1 MKRSA
6 EQPIRDR
13 IEDRSSLG
21 GKSGLTSATPFFA
34 GILGIFVGF
43 AGLIDSRAPIIM
55 IPLALAGLYVAAVT
69 TARNGHVVTGFLRG
83 ILIGGLILLS
93 ATALLAVIT
102 LVSRYVP
109 SLRIAMPPEAA
120 FNKVWAIGGLIIG
133 FWFLL
138 GLMGKAFGRR

>member
-1 MKRSA
+1 MGLKA
-6 EQPIRDR
+6 QHLYFAG
-13 IEDRSSLG
+13 SLG
-21 GKSGLTSATPFFA
+21 V
-34 GILGIFVGF
+34 FVGF
-43 AGLIDSRAPIIM
+43 VGLINSRAPIIM

-69 TARNGHVVTGFLRG
+69 AARDGHVVTGFLRG

-102 LVSRYVP
+102 LVSRYAP
-109 SLRIAMPPEAA
+109 SLRVAMPPKAA
-120 FNKVWAIGGLIIG
+120 FETVWAIGGLIIG

>member
-1 MKRSA
+1 MDLQA
-6 EQPIRDR
+6 QH
-13 IEDRSSLG
+13 L
-21 GKSGLTSATPFFA
+21 FFA

-138 GLMGKAFGRR
+138 GLMGKVFGRR

>member
-1 MKRSA
+1 M
-6 EQPIRDR
+6 
-13 IEDRSSLG
+13 
-21 GKSGLTSATPFFA
+21 GLQAQHLYFA

-43 AGLIDSRAPIIM
+43 VGLINSRSPMIM

-69 TARNGHVVTGFLRG
+69 AARDGHVVTGFLRG

-102 LVSRYVP
+102 LFSRYVP
-109 SLRIAMPPEAA
+109 SLRIAMPPKAA
-120 FNKVWAIGGLIIG
+120 FEKVWVIGSLIIG

-138 GLMGKAFGRR
+138 GLMGKVVGRR